1 MQRLKILN
9 NIFFFESENTLHA
22 SIHPL
27 SLWNSYEVNMP
38 CAKDRTL
45 FFNLLIEAAMSIL
58 LEGINKKSQDT
69 GYLPELPKAP
79 KLASGPK
86 VSELKA
92 KVEAEQHALRRLR
105 MCLRD
110 ICNRYVNLYFMYS
123 CWFRMIH

>member
-1 MQRLKILN
+1 MSLFLC
-9 NIFFFESENTLHA
+9 SP
-22 SIHPL
+22 SI

-45 FFNLLIEAAMSIL
+45 FFNVLIEAAMSIL
-58 LEGINKKSQDT
+58 LEGINKKSQDA
-69 GYLPELPKAP
+69 GCLPELPKAP

-110 ICNRYVNLYFMYS
+110 VCNRYVDLCFMYN
-123 CWFRMIH
+123 CFLHLTH

>member
-1 MQRLKILN
+1 MSLFLC
-9 NIFFFESENTLHA
+9 SP
-22 SIHPL
+22 SI

-45 FFNLLIEAAMSIL
+45 FFNVLIEAAMSIL

-69 GYLPELPKAP
+69 GCLPELPKAP

-110 ICNRYVNLYFMYS
+110 VCNRYVNLCLMYS
-123 CWFRMIH
+123 CFLHLTH